1 MDDFTLTELFFGMC
15 IGALLAVFLSESLR
29 WRFQKSEPLGKT
41 RSKGVQSQCTYRR
54 DLAVPKFQPL
64 PEWQNKVDCD

>member
-15 IGALLAVFLSESLR
+15 LGAILALFLLGPLCS
-29 WRFQKSEPLGKT
+29 RFQRSEPLGKT

-54 DLAVPKFQPL
+54 KLAEPRFQVL
-64 PEWQNKVDCD
+64 PEWQSKVDCD

>member
-29 WRFQKSEPLGKT
+29 WIQKWKPFAKT

-54 DLAVPKFQPL
+54 KLAEPRFQVL
-64 PEWQNKVDCD
+64 PEWQSKVDCD